1 MEKHVNTSWVIH
13 HLVSSLQPWY
23 DFRWV
28 WFSVKYMV
36 YLILFP
42 FFVIMT
48 FLPSICQVVVKLQAL
63 AQLYLKPPLCQLILS
78 ISFDVKLIL
87 LCGIDVRL
95 SSGNFTAQ
103 SIVIRWSKV
112 KDGHKNRRMQLEVTQ
127 SRQLKF
133 LCGLR
138 MRKLS
143 WCYSVIWLN

>member
-1 MEKHVNTSWVIH
+1 MENHVSTSWVIH

-36 YLILFP
+36 YLILFT
-42 FFVIMT
+42 FFCYPDFSTKYLPRSGEIASSCSVVPEAT
-48 FLPSICQVVVKLQAL
+48 FVSVT
-63 AQLYLKPPLCQLILS
+63 LS
-78 ISFDVKLIL
+78 ISFEVKLIL

-112 KDGHKNRRMQLEVTQ
+112 KDGHKNRRMQLEVTK

-143 WCYSVIWLN
+143 WCYSIIWLN